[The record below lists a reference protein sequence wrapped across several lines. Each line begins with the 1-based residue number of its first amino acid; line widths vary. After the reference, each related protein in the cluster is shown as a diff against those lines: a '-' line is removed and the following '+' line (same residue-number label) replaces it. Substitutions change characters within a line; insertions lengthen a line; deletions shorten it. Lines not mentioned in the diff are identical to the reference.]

1 MRASFPLAC
10 LAVACL
16 AVPARGDAGV
26 LPTAPSSN
34 LGARRTPVVAAVER
48 VRAAVVNVAAEQ
60 LVRMRVPSHGGDSV
74 AELLFG
80 DLFERPR
87 YRRGYQ
93 VTSLGSGVI
102 VSPEGY
108 VLTNNHVVERGV
120 RFRAQLLDGRELGA
134 KVVGTDPSS
143 DLAVLKLETQERM
156 PFVAPGRSDDR
167 GIDADKLAPQIH
179 QRAA

>member
-1 MRASFPLAC
+1 MAARLRGGALALF
-10 LAVACL
+10 LAARPSAAPAL
-16 AVPARGDAGV
+16 AAAV
-26 LPTAPSSN
+26 LPPAPPTH
-34 LGARRTPVVAAVER
+34 LADRRTPVVAAVER
-48 VRAAVVNVAAEQ
+48 VRAAGVNVAAEE
-60 LVRMRVPSHGGDSV
+60 LVRIRVPSERGGDSM
-74 AELLFG
+74 ADLLG

-93 VTSLGSGVI
+93 VTSLGSGGG

-120 RFRAQLLDGRELGA
+120 RFCVQLLDGREVGA

-156 PFVAPGRSDDR
+156 PFVPPGRS
-167 GIDADKLAPQIH
+167 
-179 QRAA
+179 